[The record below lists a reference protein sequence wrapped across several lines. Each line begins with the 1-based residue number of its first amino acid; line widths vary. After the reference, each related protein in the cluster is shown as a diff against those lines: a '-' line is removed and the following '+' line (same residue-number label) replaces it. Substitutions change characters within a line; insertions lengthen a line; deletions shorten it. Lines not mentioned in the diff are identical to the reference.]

1 MTSPDTLARV
11 ETACF
16 ELVRDAQPVSF
27 TTVAARAGISRTSL
41 YRDDSLRAIVE
52 EHRQRGHDPRSLS
65 GVVAE
70 VGHLRVAVEA
80 LAERV
85 RRHEEELRRL
95 RRVRKAN

>member
-1 MTSPDTLARV
+1 VTSPDTLARV
-11 ETACF
+11 ERACT
-16 ELVRDAQPVSF
+16 ELVRDAEAVTFSS
-27 TTVAARAGISRTSL
+27 VAARAGISRATL
-41 YRDDSLRAIVE
+41 YRDDSLRAVVE

-70 VGHLRVAVEA
+70 VGHLRIAVEA

-95 RRVRKAN
+95 RRGRKAN